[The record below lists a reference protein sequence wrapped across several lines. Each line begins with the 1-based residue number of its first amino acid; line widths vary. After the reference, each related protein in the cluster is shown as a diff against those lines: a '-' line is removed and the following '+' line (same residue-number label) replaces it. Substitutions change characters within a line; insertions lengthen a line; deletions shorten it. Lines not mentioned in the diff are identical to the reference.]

1 VKRESNFEYNTREER
16 FSVSHVL
23 DSEAENMDAVM
34 PGLKVAPL
42 AEAPPLALRAF
53 DEVYGAH
60 KEAVYR
66 LACALTG
73 NAREAEDL
81 FQETWLRAVRARGTE
96 LPAGNAR
103 AWLFTIAANLHRDAL
118 RKKKIRRLFFLERA
132 RKTADGAADADPGW
146 DASRP
151 AGREI
156 EARADFRSS
165 LRRAVSRLTA
175 RERQVFVLKDIEG
188 YRHQEIGRMLGIPEA
203 TVRTLL
209 HRATRKL
216 QKDLASFRPGDVPT
230 RRQGNRTAA
239 RTEEKEP

>member
-1 VKRESNFEYNTREER
+1 
-16 FSVSHVL
+16 
-23 DSEAENMDAVM
+23 MDTVM

-42 AEAPPLALRAF
+42 AEAPPLVPRAF

-81 FQETWLRAVRARGTE
+81 FQETWLRAVRARAAE
-96 LPAGNAR
+96 FPAGDVR
-103 AWLFTIAANLHRDAL
+103 AWLFTIAANLYRDGL
-118 RKKKIRRLFFLERA
+118 RKKRVRRLFFLERA
-132 RKTADGAADADPGW
+132 RKVAGGPGDADPGW
-146 DASRP
+146 DAAPP
-151 AGREI
+151 AGRDI
-156 EARADFRSS
+156 EARADLRAC

-188 YRHQEIGRMLGIPEA
+188 YRHGEVGRMLGIPEA

-216 QKDLASFRPGDVPT
+216 QKDLAAFRPG
-230 RRQGNRTAA
+230 GAA
-239 RTEEKEP
+239 ALGSRENEP